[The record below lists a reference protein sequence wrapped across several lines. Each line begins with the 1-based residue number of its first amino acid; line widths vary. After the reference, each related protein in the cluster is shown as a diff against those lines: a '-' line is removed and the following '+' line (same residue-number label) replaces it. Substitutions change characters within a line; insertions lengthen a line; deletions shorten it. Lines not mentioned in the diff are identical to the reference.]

1 MEEEIEEI
9 QNPSSYDI
17 LSGTSTITAPN
28 RATLLKEFKKKPN
41 TANST
46 TITPDQAPNINHEFD
61 ALNPGLFQCVWC
73 KRIFKKEKARLIHSY
88 SCAWQPDKIEVL
100 SRMRLTRKEEKD
112 KSARQ
117 DERLKR
123 SVSGTGSS
131 GISKYRRAP
140 KRTPTIDSHETD
152 QVPSSGSS
160 PRSEASFDSTYLRAG
175 NFDEIKAEFSR
186 SKRRRLDA
194 YRLIQKLKQDEHLM
208 LKGDLKEL
216 AGGLYD
222 ADISM
227 LDTRINQLEKENNKL
242 KEIVSLREENRIMR
256 ARLADREKQQQKSG
270 NEQHK
275 D

>member
-1 MEEEIEEI
+1 MSSM
-9 QNPSSYDI
+9 QNETRGSVNISWSQPLSKTRRRTRQKFI
-17 LSGTSTITAPN
+17 LYHIN
-28 RATLLKEFKKKPN
+28 EKEDPYFIFPV
-41 TANST
+41 T
-46 TITPDQAPNINHEFD
+46 
-61 ALNPGLFQCVWC
+61 FQT
-73 KRIFKKEKARLIHSY
+73 FS
-88 SCAWQPDKIEVL
+88 
-100 SRMRLTRKEEKD
+100 
-112 KSARQ
+112 
-117 DERLKR
+117 
-123 SVSGTGSS
+123 
-131 GISKYRRAP
+131 ISKYRRAP

-242 KEIVSLREENRIMR
+242 KYDFGNR
-256 ARLADREKQQQKSG
+256 SWY
-270 NEQHK
+270 
-275 D
+275 